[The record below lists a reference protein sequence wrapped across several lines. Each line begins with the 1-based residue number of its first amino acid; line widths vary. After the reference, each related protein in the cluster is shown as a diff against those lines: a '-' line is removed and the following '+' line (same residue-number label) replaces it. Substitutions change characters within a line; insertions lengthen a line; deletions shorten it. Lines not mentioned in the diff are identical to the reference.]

1 MLDKPRGEYSA
12 VRVNINTH
20 GRKASVMASP
30 LVDTPPMYRMRPY
43 FEIKKVK
50 LPDCMYT
57 LKPLHVLTCLTPPS
71 RQVGGV
77 YML

>member
-1 MLDKPRGEYSA
+1 M
-12 VRVNINTH
+12 
-20 GRKASVMASP
+20 MASP
-30 LVDTPPMYRMRPY
+30 LVDTPPMYRVRPY

-57 LKPLHVLTCLTPPS
+57 LKPLHQLTCLTPPS

-77 YML
+77 YMLEMVSCLSVDA